1 MIPSSALAV
10 VLFGG
15 LLLAG
20 LSTRS
25 TERVPLD
32 VRVESTDGRAL
43 PSVLLP
49 SPAARAPSA
58 NFLRDLQSALA
69 VQEPQQARRFRQLGY
84 GTDLDVEP
92 PYHDFYFTRGM
103 YSGGRGGFG
112 GFRRGG
118 RGSWSTDY
126 PEAEYHLTT
135 VMQRLTNLDL
145 WYGDNLVPLDD
156 PELRRYPFVYILE
169 VGYMRMTAAEV
180 EGLRSYLEAG
190 GFLMVDDFWG
200 SWEWENFRAEIAR
213 VFPDREIVELRPG
226 EHPIF
231 NMVYN
236 IEEIVQ
242 VPGIGGGRG
251 RPTYQQDGVTP
262 YVRGIFDDDGR
273 LMVVINFNTDLGDA
287 WEHADNPFYPLESST
302 YAFEVAI
309 NQIVYAM
316 SH

>member
-1 MIPSSALAV
+1 VIPSGALAV

-15 LLLAG
+15 AMLAG

-25 TERVPLD
+25 TERVAND
-32 VRVESTDGRAL
+32 VRVDAKGGSTL
-43 PSVLLP
+43 PTPLRS
-49 SPAARAPSA
+49 SPAARVPSA
-58 NFLRDLQSALA
+58 TFLRNLQSALA
-69 VQEPQQARRFRQLGY
+69 VQEPQQVQRFRQLGY

-92 PYHDFYFTRGM
+92 PYHDFFFTRGI

-112 GFRRGG
+112 FRRRGG
-118 RGSWSTDY
+118 GSWSTDY

-135 VMQRLTNLDL
+135 VMRRLTNLDV

-156 PELRRYPFVYILE
+156 PELRRYPFLYILE
-169 VGYMRMTAAEV
+169 VGYMRMTPAEV

-200 SWEWENFRAEIAR
+200 SWEWENFRAELER

-226 EHPIF
+226 EHEIF
-231 NMVYN
+231 NMVYD

-251 RPTYQQDGVTP
+251 RPTYQGDGVTP

-287 WEHADNPFYPLESST
+287 WEHADDPYYPLESST